1 MGDSFNTSLFKQ
13 TFQRVFSKDYNGEFR
28 MAFGGTLEVKT
39 SRELKVSGAIG
50 PCVSLNAKGP
60 CISENV
66 SLSGAYRIQIGLKK
80 YISRNGPKIPSFSR
94 ISGMFCGIVQPY
106 ILIAFSP
113 LEVNWEEVSIDFNG
127 SVSVIGGRC
136 WRNNPVEN
144 LQSQSLHYVG
154 LVLRGRQSGKH
165 TPFDQTHLICSSFH
179 PYSK

>member
-66 SLSGAYRIQIGLKK
+66 SLSGPYRIQMGSKK
-80 YISRNGPKIPSFSR
+80 INPETAFPEFQEC
-94 ISGMFCGIVQPY
+94 FAELFN
-106 ILIAFSP
+106 LIF
-113 LEVNWEEVSIDFNG
+113 
-127 SVSVIGGRC
+127 
-136 WRNNPVEN
+136 
-144 LQSQSLHYVG
+144 
-154 LVLRGRQSGKH
+154 
-165 TPFDQTHLICSSFH
+165 
-179 PYSK
+179 